1 MNKTALGTIIGA
13 ALIGLAKSKGS
24 KSSSLETLRLETSSY
39 HEYLSSI
46 RWDLVF
52 ERLEQSSE
60 QQSSEQQSSEQQ
72 SSEQQSSEQQS
83 SSQEDEIDIEE
94 IGREVEGVIHE
105 ICDAVMSMVSQDDSF
120 ASFVEPVTWRDLLDE
135 YPEVQVGFVISRKR
149 LCKPAIA
156 LYEGEDEFF
165 NMLSEIQ
172 DNLEETVADVI
183 SNIDWGDYNV
193 SFLHA
198 SGGYE
203 IEVQDTGSKFTAT
216 YFDQNGN
223 EVKVEK
229 GAFESIR
236 RK

>member
-13 ALIGLAKSKGS
+13 ALLGIAKRQGS
-24 KSSSLETLRLETSSY
+24 KYSSLEKLRLETSSY

-52 ERLEQSSE
+52 ERLE
-60 QQSSEQQSSEQQ
+60 Q

-120 ASFVEPVTWRDLLDE
+120 DFFVEPVTWRDLLDE

-149 LCKPAIA
+149 LCKPAVS
-156 LYEGEDEFF
+156 LEKGEEEFF

>member
-52 ERLEQSSE
+52 ERLE
-60 QQSSEQQSSEQQ
+60 Q

>member
-1 MNKTALGTIIGA
+1 MNKTALGTIIGS
-13 ALIGLAKSKGS
+13 ALLGLAKSKGS
-24 KSSSLETLRLETSSY
+24 KSSSLEKLRLETSSY
-39 HEYLSSI
+39 HEYLSLI
-46 RWDLVF
+46 RWNLVF
-52 ERLEQSSE
+52 ERLE
-60 QQSSEQQSSEQQ
+60 QSSEQQSSEQQ

-94 IGREVEGVIHE
+94 IGREVEEGIHE

-149 LCKPAIA
+149 LCKPAVS
-156 LYEGEDEFF
+156 LEKGEDEFF

-172 DNLEETVADVI
+172 DNLEDTVADVI